1 MGVNEK
7 MPQTLLI
14 MGKIRPGQLD
24 RLMDTV
30 VSIIRDGKGEPTLLR
45 VQDNEIGL
53 AVRCSPDQRGR
64 IIGLAR
70 RGLEACR
77 VLVDK
82 SRNYITLSSD
92 SLGKALDD
100 ILRCGGSEFML
111 PFLFRLGHVY
121 GRELIELLELSE
133 EHLTE
138 KLITSLEYLKL
149 AGFFRRFSVLHV
161 SANKIEVAVEME
173 LKTPLIHF
181 LRGVLSGLASKI
193 FGRSFTC
200 TSHAKSENV
209 ILFEIIPYK

>member
-1 MGVNEK
+1 MGAQEK
-7 MPQTLLI
+7 MPQTLFI
-14 MGKIRPGQLD
+14 MGKVRPGQLD

-30 VSIIRDGKGEPTLLR
+30 VSIIREGKGEPALLR
-45 VQDNEIGL
+45 IQDSEIGL

-64 IIGLAR
+64 ITGLAK

-77 VLVDK
+77 ILIDR
-82 SRNYITLSSD
+82 SRNYITLSSE

-100 ILRCGGSEFML
+100 ILRCGGSEVML

-121 GRELIELLELSE
+121 GRELIELLELRE
-133 EHLTE
+133 EHLAE
-138 KLITSLEYLKL
+138 RLITALEYLKL

-161 SANKIEVAVEME
+161 SANKIEVAIEMDIRS
-173 LKTPLIHF
+173 PLVHF

-200 TSHAKSENV
+200 TSYSKSENV
-209 ILFEIIPYK
+209 VLFEIVPYR